1 MTRNNTQREEEE
13 DYSKLLLESV
23 IVTVAKAVYSP

>member
-13 DYSKLLLESV
+13 DYSKLLHDSV
-23 IVTVAKAVYSP
+23 IVTAAKAL